1 MAVTHN
7 QFNCIEDYFFEADS
21 RAINFQVKLVKN
33 QKNGL
38 TIALVSIF
46 LLATSAY
53 LLRTASLQV
62 LCPVAVFLMIQ
73 YLDRLRKSH
82 TTFHFVSSRLAA
94 ETLRVMGALRSKPLL
109 LDLIVSTRSLST
121 HPVAEESA
129 RACEFI
135 SVLLS
140 PNLSSPETKPE
151 QDANFWDSWLEEQTK
166 YYLKA
171 STREIARSKT
181 GITTFNLA
189 FTLVALIGIGASIW
203 GFFDPSS
210 VGSDGFRAHMAIAS
224 LIGSC
229 GLAYINFVKDR
240 KAFDQSFDYDHMHKV
255 LSGNIN
261 PIVRTREGEL
271 FERMVVTETLNE
283 HLRWALRMAG
293 HFKTVPSQTMSVA
306 L

>member
-1 MAVTHN
+1 MAVISH
-7 QFNCIEDYFFEADS
+7 QLDSIEDYFSHTDL
-21 RAINFQVKLVKN
+21 RAMHLQANLVKE

-38 TIALVSIF
+38 TIALAFIF
-46 LLATSAY
+46 VLAISAY
-53 LLRTASLQV
+53 LLRIPSLQV

-73 YLDRLRKSH
+73 YLDRLRKSQ

-94 ETLRVMGALRSKPLL
+94 ETLRVMGAVRSKPLL
-109 LDLIVSTRSLST
+109 LDLMVSTRSLGT
-121 HPVAEESA
+121 QPVAEESA
-129 RACEFI
+129 RACEVINSLLI
-135 SVLLS
+135 SQ
-140 PNLSSPETKPE
+140 LSSPETKPE
-151 QDANFWDSWLEEQTK
+151 SSANCWENWLEEQTK

-171 STREIARSKT
+171 SKREIARSKK
-181 GITTFNLA
+181 GIMTFNLA
-189 FTLVALIGIGASIW
+189 FTIVALIGLGASIW
-203 GFFDPSS
+203 GVFDPTAF
-210 VGSDGFRAHMAIAS
+210 GSHGFRALMAIAS

-261 PIVRTREGEL
+261 PRVNAREGEF

-293 HFKTVPSQTMSVA
+293 HFKTVPT
-306 L
+306 

>member
-1 MAVTHN
+1 MAVTLH
-7 QFNCIEDYFFEADS
+7 QFDCIEDYFVDADS
-21 RAINFQVKLVKN
+21 KAMYLQANLVKE

-38 TIALVSIF
+38 TIALAFIF
-46 LLATSAY
+46 LLAISAY
-53 LLRTASLQV
+53 LLRIASLQV

-73 YLDRLRKSH
+73 YLDRLRKSQ
-82 TTFHFVSSRLAA
+82 TTFHFASSRLAA
-94 ETLRVMGALRSKPLL
+94 ETLRVMGAVRSKPLL

-121 HPVAEESA
+121 QPVAEESA
-129 RACEFI
+129 RACEAI
-135 SVLLS
+135 NVLLS
-140 PNLSSPETKPE
+140 PNLSSPGAKTESS
-151 QDANFWDSWLEEQTK
+151 ANFWDNWLEEQTK

-171 STREIARSKT
+171 SKREIARSKK

-189 FTLVALIGIGASIW
+189 FTLVALIGLGASIW
-203 GFFDPSS
+203 GFFDPAAF
-210 VGSDGFRAHMAIAS
+210 GSDGFRALMAIAS

-261 PIVRTREGEL
+261 PRVNACEGEL

-293 HFKTVPSQTMSVA
+293 HFKTVPT
-306 L
+306 

>member
-1 MAVTHN
+1 MPVTYN
-7 QFNCIEDYFFEADS
+7 QFNCIEDYFSDADS
-21 RAINFQVKLVKN
+21 KAIHLQAKLVKE

-38 TIALVSIF
+38 TIALASIF
-46 LLATSAY
+46 LLATFAY
-53 LLRTASLQV
+53 LYRTASLQV

-73 YLDRLRKSH
+73 YLDRLRKSP
-82 TTFHFVSSRLAA
+82 TAFNFVSSRLAA
-94 ETLRVMGALRSKPLL
+94 ETLRVMGAVRSKPLL

-121 HPVAEESA
+121 QPVAEESA
-129 RACEFI
+129 RACEVI
-135 SVLLS
+135 NVLLS
-140 PNLSSPETKPE
+140 PNLSISEEKPE
-151 QDANFWDSWLEEQTK
+151 PSANFWDNWLEEQTK

-171 STREIARSKT
+171 STREIARSKK
-181 GITTFNLA
+181 GIMTFNFA
-189 FTLVALIGIGASIW
+189 FTLVALIGLGASVW
-203 GFFDPSS
+203 SVFDLAAIE
-210 VGSDGFRAHMAIAS
+210 SDGFRALMAIAS

-255 LSGNIN
+255 LSGSIN
-261 PIVRTREGEL
+261 PLVSTRGGEL

-293 HFKTVPSQTMSVA
+293 HFKTVPSQTIYVA